1 MAIYTKFD
9 SRKVYIIGTRV
20 KLIYYYYYM
29 HVFID
34 WVYSIATITDPD
46 LNFFFFNKV
55 SLFVFRRGE

>member
-1 MAIYTKFD
+1 M
-9 SRKVYIIGTRV
+9 YIIGTRV